1 MLSVPSERF
10 EVETLSRTPGEGG
23 LQMND
28 IARVRVRTQQPL
40 PFEPYARN
48 RAGGA
53 FILIDELS
61 KRTVGAGV
69 VR

>member
-1 MLSVPSERF
+1 
-10 EVETLSRTPGEGG
+10 
-23 LQMND
+23 MND
-28 IARVRVRTQQPL
+28 IGRVRVRTQQPL
-40 PFEPYARN
+40 PVEPYACN

-53 FILIDELS
+53 FILIDELT

>member
-1 MLSVPSERF
+1 
-10 EVETLSRTPGEGG
+10 
-23 LQMND
+23 MND
-28 IARVRVRTQQPL
+28 IGRVRVRTQQPL
-40 PFEPYARN
+40 PFESYARN